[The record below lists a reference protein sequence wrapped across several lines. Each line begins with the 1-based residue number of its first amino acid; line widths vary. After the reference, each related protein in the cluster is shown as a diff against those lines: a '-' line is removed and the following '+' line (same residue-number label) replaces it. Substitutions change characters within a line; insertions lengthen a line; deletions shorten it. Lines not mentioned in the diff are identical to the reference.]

1 MLMESFTPAVQR
13 WFEESFPAPT
23 AVQAAAWPEI
33 KAGHNTLIAAP
44 TGSGKTLAAFLAVID
59 NLVAETSSCVHKHEV
74 RILYISPLKAL
85 SNDIEKNL
93 QQPLAG
99 IDHWLQE
106 HQGSDSG
113 IRTAVR
119 TGDTSPGERA
129 AMLRKP
135 PQILVTTPES
145 LYLLLTSLKGRQM
158 LSTVDTVIVDEIHAL
173 VSNKRGSHLSLSLE
187 RLELLRTKPGK
198 QPLQRI
204 GLSATQNPISVVA
217 EFLGGQQQGQ
227 QRPVK
232 IVDSGHKRNW
242 DLGLELPQSPLTPV
256 MSNEVWGE
264 IYSRIET
271 LALAHSTTL
280 IFVNTRRLAE
290 RVARHLGE
298 RLAESLGEGQVT
310 AHHGSLA
317 KEHRL
322 DAEQRLKNGQLKILV
337 ATASLEL
344 GIDIGDIDLV
354 IQLGTPGSI
363 AALVQ
368 RVGRAG
374 HQVGG
379 VSKGRLFPLSRD
391 ELIESIALLKAITD
405 GKMDVLRIP
414 EKPLDVL
421 AQQIVAEI
429 SAGEQTIDDL
439 LAWITQA
446 WPYRKLQ
453 AAELLEIVEML
464 AQGYASR
471 RGRRAAWLFYDAV
484 NQRLKPRPAA
494 RLTALMNG
502 GTIPD
507 QFDYRVVL
515 QPQGFFIGNL
525 NEDFAFESLPGD
537 IFQLGNASYRILKIE
552 TGKVLVEDAR
562 GQPPNIPFWFGEAPG
577 RSDILSSAVS
587 ELRAWVDKQLSV
599 NDPVEVIAELANW
612 TGQEQIVVEQAVEY
626 LAATR
631 AALGLVPS
639 QQQLVFERFFDESGD
654 MHLIVHSPYGSRLNR
669 AWGLALRKRFC
680 RKFNFELQAVAL
692 EDCLLMSLG
701 ETHSFE
707 TADVARYLHPDSVED
722 VLVQAL
728 LDVPL
733 FVTHWRWSAVTA
745 LAIPRMRNGKR
756 VPPQIQRNAAE
767 DLVAVIFPDQLAC
780 LENIQ
785 GAREVPDHPL
795 VQQTVK
801 DCIHDVMDINGLKQ
815 LLTSLRAGEI
825 NVHCVDLNGPSPMAA
840 EIINARPYAFL
851 DPAPAEERR
860 TLAIRQQ
867 PDDLVQAASLG
878 VLQADAIAKVRS
890 EAWFNPRNAD
900 ELHDAVLQAG
910 FLCINEVETGISSSG
925 GRLADAS
932 GVRHWN
938 HWFRQLSEDARL
950 SCCKAAEGSYWVTA
964 ELLAA
969 FKLIY
974 PGSSC
979 HPQIPACGEFSGSAE
994 DALVLLL
1001 RSRMSALGPV
1011 DETRL
1016 CDDFGLPPSQI
1027 KQALLSLESEGYLLR
1042 FGSAKAGVGNQWCER
1057 RLLAR
1062 IHRYSRDSKRC
1073 QHKLVNPRQFYRY
1086 LVDWQ
1091 GVQEPGQGEGA
1102 LLQSFDLLSGWQA
1115 PLSVWQK
1122 NLVPART
1129 ISKYTFSNQLDSLF
1143 LNGTLSWCIASEP
1156 PTQQTINSAS
1166 PIIIAPRNELIHWLK
1181 DDPLSDSGIIGLGSA
1196 ATAVLA
1202 ALTESGALFKQQ
1214 LQEHC
1219 SLLKE
1224 PLADALAELVA
1235 RRLIT
1240 ADSLSA
1246 LQSILAPGRKK
1257 QQQLQ
1262 KRLRSV
1268 RRQPLL
1274 AVGGRWSLLQGIYP
1288 ARLTEASRNRVL
1300 AQAEVLAEVLV
1311 RRYGIIFRGL
1321 LEREHL
1327 PIAWRYILYHLR
1339 RMEDRGELLGGRFVD
1354 GFSGEQFAHPE
1365 ALALLKQHRQPVAQR
1380 NIELNSYDPL
1390 NLSGILLPGNKFRMG
1405 SANSF
1410 IIDSG
1415 IPVEQSADLYQ
1426 LDPGTDRH
1434 KFK

>member
-1 MLMESFTPAVQR
+1 MVMENFTPAVR
-13 WFEESFPAPT
+13 SWFEESFAAPT
-23 AVQAAAWPEI
+23 AVQEAAWPEI

-59 NLVAETSSCVHKHEV
+59 NLVAETSSCVHKYEV

-93 QQPLAG
+93 QHPLAG
-99 IDHWLQE
+99 IDRWLQLN
-106 HQGSDSG
+106 QGSDSG
-113 IRTAVR
+113 IRAAVR

-145 LYLLLTSLKGRQM
+145 FYLLLTSVKGRQM
-158 LSTVDTVIVDEIHAL
+158 LSTVSTVIVDEIHAL
-173 VSNKRGSHLSLSLE
+173 VSNKRGSHLALSLE
-187 RLELLRTKPGK
+187 RLELLRKIHSNK
-198 QPLQRI
+198 PLQRI
-204 GLSATQNPISVVA
+204 GLSATQNPISAVA
-217 EFLGGQQQGQ
+217 DFLGGQQQGK
-227 QRPVK
+227 QRPVG
-232 IVDSGHKRNW
+232 IVDTGHKRDWN
-242 DLGLELPQSPLTPV
+242 LALELPPSPLTPV

-264 IYSRIET
+264 IYARIET
-271 LALAHSTTL
+271 LALKHTTTL

-298 RLAESLGEGQVT
+298 RLAESIGENQVT

-322 DAEQRLKNGQLKILV
+322 DAEQRLKDGQLKILV

-354 IQLGTPGSI
+354 IQLGSPGSI

-379 VSKGRLFPLSRD
+379 ISKGRLFPLSRD
-391 ELIESIALLKAITD
+391 ELVESIALLKAIAE

-429 SAGEQTIDDL
+429 SAGEQNIDTL
-439 LAWITQA
+439 LSWVKQA
-446 WPYRKLQ
+446 RPYRELKR
-453 AAELLEIVEML
+453 AELLEVVEML

-494 RLTALMNG
+494 RLTALMNA

-515 QPQGFFIGNL
+515 QPQGFFIGSL

-537 IFQLGNASYRILKIE
+537 IFQLGNTSYRILKIE

-577 RSDILSSAVS
+577 RSDLLSTAVS
-587 ELRAWVDKQLSV
+587 ELRAWVDKQLAAD
-599 NDPVEVIAELANW
+599 DPPEVIAALANW
-612 TGQEQIVVEQAVEY
+612 SGQQPVAVEQAVEY

-631 AALGLVPS
+631 AALGVIPS

-654 MHLIVHSPYGSRLNR
+654 MHLIVHSPFGSRLNR

-707 TADVARYLHPDSVED
+707 TADVARYLHPASVED
-722 VLVQAL
+722 VLIQAL

-733 FVTHWRWSAVTA
+733 FVTHWRWTAVTA

-795 VQQTVK
+795 VNQTVN
-801 DCIHDVMDINGLKQ
+801 DCIHEVMDIGALKCV
-815 LLTSLRAGEI
+815 LTALHANEI
-825 NVHCVDLNGPSPMAA
+825 KVHCVDLNGPSPMAA

-878 VLQADAIAKVRS
+878 VLQVDAIAKVRS

-910 FLCINEVETGISSSG
+910 FLCISEIESGISSSG
-925 GRLADAS
+925 GRLVDANS
-932 GVRHWN
+932 VSHW
-938 HWFRQLSEDARL
+938 HLWFRQLSEDARL
-950 SCCKAAEGSYWVTA
+950 CCCRTAVGTYWVAA

-969 FKLIY
+969 FILVY
-974 PGSSC
+974 PDSN
-979 HPQIPACGEFSGSAE
+979 HQPQIPACGVFNGSAE
-994 DALVLLL
+994 DALVMLL

-1016 CDDFGLPPSQI
+1016 GDDFGLSTTQMQ
-1027 KQALLSLESEGYLLR
+1027 QALLRLEGEGYLLR
-1042 FGSAKAGVGNQWCER
+1042 FDPGKSDTGNQWCER

-1062 IHRYSRDSKRC
+1062 IHRYSRDSKRR

-1086 LVDWQ
+1086 LIDWQ
-1091 GVQEPGQGEGA
+1091 GVQDPGQGEGA
-1102 LLQSFDLLSGWQA
+1102 LLQSFTLLSGWQS
-1115 PLSVWQK
+1115 PLAIWQK
-1122 NLVPART
+1122 NLIPART
-1129 ISKYTFSNQLDSLF
+1129 ISKHTLSNNLDNLF
-1143 LNGTLSWCIASEP
+1143 LNGTLSWCAAGQADMR
-1156 PTQQTINSAS
+1156 QQFNSTS
-1166 PIIIAPRNELIHWLK
+1166 PIIIAPRNELRHWLK
-1181 DDPLSDSGIIGLGSA
+1181 DDPVPDHGSSGPGSA
-1196 ATAVLA
+1196 ASTVLA
-1202 ALTESGALFKQQ
+1202 VLTESGALFNEQ
-1214 LQEHC
+1214 LQERC
-1219 SLLKE
+1219 GLLKE

-1235 RRLIT
+1235 KRLIT

-1246 LQSILAPGRKK
+1246 LQSILAPGRKR

-1262 KRLRSV
+1262 KRLRNF
-1268 RRQPLL
+1268 RRRPLL
-1274 AVGGRWSLLQGIYP
+1274 AVGGRWSLLQDSYA
-1288 ARLTEASRNRVL
+1288 ARPEETSRSRIL
-1300 AQAEVLAEVLV
+1300 AQAGVVAEVLV

-1327 PIAWRYILYHLR
+1327 PVSWRYILYHLR
-1339 RMEDRGELLGGRFVD
+1339 RMEDRGELMGGRFVD

-1365 ALALLKQHRQPVAQR
+1365 ALALLKGHRQLVSQQR
-1380 NIELNSYDPL
+1380 IELNSYDPL

-1410 IIDSG
+1410 TIENG
-1415 IPVEQSADLYQ
+1415 IPLEQDADIYQ
-1426 LDPGTDRH
+1426 LNPGPDRY
-1434 KFK
+1434 KLK